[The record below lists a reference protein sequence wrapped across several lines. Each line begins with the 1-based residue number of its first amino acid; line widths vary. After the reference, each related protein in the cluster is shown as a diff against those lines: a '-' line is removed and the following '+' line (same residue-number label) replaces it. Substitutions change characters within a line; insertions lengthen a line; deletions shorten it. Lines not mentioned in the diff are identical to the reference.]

1 MKKKIGCEHFP
12 EGKWRK
18 ILLIMK
24 LKLFILLCCIHTLSA
39 TTYSQDQKLDV
50 KFENELIVS
59 VLDYLKMQT
68 GYQFFF
74 QKGIVSETE
83 KITVVLKN
91 ATLNEVL
98 DKVLKDH
105 GYSYEVLDGVIVV
118 RRM

>member
-1 MKKKIGCEHFP
+1 MLNKIINKVMKKKIGCEHFP

-83 KITVVLKN
+83 KITVDLKN

-105 GYSYEVLDGVIVV
+105 GYSY
-118 RRM
+118 